1 MRFVRD
7 HKKRKRLE
15 RQISVNVVG
24 ILNGTLLDEHSY
36 ITLTGNPEE
45 LVELEAM
52 MNRGDSTNVQFFAA
66 RMVYQSKLDK
76 ARKEF
81 EI

>member
-1 MRFVRD
+1 MRFIRD

-15 RQISVNVVG
+15 RQVSVNVVG
-24 ILNGTLLDEHSY
+24 ILNGTLLDERSY

-45 LVELEAM
+45 LVELENM
-52 MNRGDSTNVQFFAA
+52 INQSPTTKIQFFAS
-66 RMVYQSKLDK
+66 RMVYKSKLDK